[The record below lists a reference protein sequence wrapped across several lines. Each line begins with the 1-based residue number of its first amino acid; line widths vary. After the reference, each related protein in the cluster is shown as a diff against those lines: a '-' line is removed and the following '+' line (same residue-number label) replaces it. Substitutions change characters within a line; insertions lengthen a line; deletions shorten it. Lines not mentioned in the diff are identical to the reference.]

1 MRHGVM
7 AVALAAAL
15 GLVASTPSSAAPSPE
30 AQVRLAFRRLD
41 RLVQAMQQDSIAETY
56 VEDGEMRNDGRL
68 VVRGRDSIRTFLA
81 GFVGKVT
88 VSHDRTTIARVTVR
102 GDTAF
107 VTGVFDQ
114 TATLLAENRTVRARG
129 GVEAVWVRR
138 PEGWRI
144 VSMGTRPLPGSGARR
159 TSSAQ

>member
-1 MRHGVM
+1 MRDRIV
-7 AVALAAAL
+7 VLALVVAAAV
-15 GLVASTPSSAAPSPE
+15 GVVASTPSSAAPGRE

-88 VSHDRTTIARVTVR
+88 VSHDRTTIARI
-102 GDTAF
+102 
-107 VTGVFDQ
+107 
-114 TATLLAENRTVRARG
+114 TVRAN
-129 GVEAVWVRR
+129 
-138 PEGWRI
+138 
-144 VSMGTRPLPGSGARR
+144 T
-159 TSSAQ
+159 